1 MFTSS
6 GDFWLGR
13 LTYALD
19 KAAAAPSER
28 SRDAYLELAHHYR
41 SLHQLSDTG
50 RSKAPVVRQEEPAP
64 CVATTAGRHDFRSV
78 HDALMQAA

>member
-1 MFTSS
+1 MLTSS
-6 GDFWLGR
+6 RDFWLGR
-13 LTYALD
+13 LTFALD

-50 RSKAPVVRQEEPAP
+50 RTKATVVCQEEPAP
-64 CVATTAGRHDFRSV
+64 FVATGGRHDFRSV

>member
-41 SLHQLSDTG
+41 SLHQLADTG
-50 RSKAPVVRQEEPAP
+50 RPKAPVVRQEEPASF
-64 CVATTAGRHDFRSV
+64 VAATAGRHDFRSV